1 MTPARDEKGR
11 FVRADHVYPAAVN
24 FADELEAEKA
34 RRTVLHRQVPEPTNM
49 DGLPVP
55 ECWKHYPRDAEP
67 AGWRHLLLLAV
78 VLGLLIGA
86 FAIGAEAML

>member
-1 MTPARDEKGR
+1 MPRDEKGR
-11 FVRADHVYPAAVN
+11 FTRADNKP
-24 FADELEAEKA
+24 
-34 RRTVLHRQVPEPTNM
+34 VLHRQVEEPTNM

-55 ECWKHYPRDAEP
+55 ECWEHYPRDGREP
-67 AGWRHLLLLAV
+67 LPLRHLLLLAV